1 VKPSSRPSSGVRPK
15 SGARKMS
22 QGQAMKHTKNSKEN
36 LSTEP
41 PLQHHL
47 QSPPSSALR
56 RHSVDSNT
64 ASQTHNY
71 NQSNFGHSDDE
82 NGDDLDNDIDS
93 MLPAPPSVSFSVSKP
108 SLSAVG
114 NTSPEL
120 QQQQARHGVTITTA
134 IADKKGGGRKAV
146 GESFIAGEMQMN
158 KMEEDFK
165 DSVVSLQK
173 KLGVS
178 DSGLVW

>member
-1 VKPSSRPSSGVRPK
+1 MKPSSRPSSGVRPK
-15 SGARKMS
+15 SGTRKMS
-22 QGQAMKHTKNSKEN
+22 QGQAMKHSKNSKEN

-41 PLQHHL
+41 PLQHHP

-64 ASQTHNY
+64 ASRTHNY
-71 NQSNFGHSDDE
+71 NQRNFGHSDDE
-82 NGDDLDNDIDS
+82 NDDDLDNDVDS
-93 MLPAPPSVSFSVSKP
+93 MLPAPPSVSFNVSKP
-108 SLSAVG
+108 SSSAVG
-114 NTSPEL
+114 NTSLEL
-120 QQQQARHGVTITTA
+120 QQAKHGVTITTA
-134 IADKKGGGRKAV
+134 ITDKKGGGRKAV